1 MSTRIAP
8 VLPLRAMRTVGVG
21 HPHRNARPSRFFED
35 GPAPAMRTN
44 PLRPGHV
51 SNDIWKTGALPYQLH
66 AVHEDPTLGPR
77 QIHPPKGG
85 TIIRIA
91 EIAPESEEIRN
102 MTPEKAREVFK
113 AMGNEAASSFGRG
126 GRHPMMHR
134 TETIDYAIC
143 IEGEIT
149 MLLDEGEV
157 TLKAGDVLIQLG
169 TNHAWSNRSEA
180 SAYLAFVLV
189 DAEPVT

>member
-1 MSTRIAP
+1 MP
-8 VLPLRAMRTVGVG
+8 VRRVVVG
-21 HPHRNARPSRFFED
+21 HNKEGKSILIED
-35 GPAPAMRTN
+35 RMAPTVRTN
-44 PLRPGHV
+44 PMRPGHV
-51 SNDIWKTGALPYQLH
+51 SNDIWKTGPLPYKLH
-66 AVHEDPTLGPR
+66 AVHEDPTPGPR

-91 EIAPESEEIRN
+91 EIGPESDEIRN
-102 MTPEKAREVFK
+102 MTPERAREVFK
-113 AMGNEAASSFGRG
+113 AQGNEAASSFGRG

-143 IEGEIT
+143 IEGEIV

-169 TNHAWSNRSEA
+169 TNHAWSNRSGKVAKMLYVLIDGEFDEELKGWFGA
-180 SAYLAFVLV
+180 SGH
-189 DAEPVT
+189 

>member
-1 MSTRIAP
+1 MLFRS
-8 VLPLRAMRTVGVG
+8 
-21 HPHRNARPSRFFED
+21 
-35 GPAPAMRTN
+35 GP
-44 PLRPGHV
+44 
-51 SNDIWKTGALPYQLH
+51 LPYQLH

-91 EIAPESEEIRN
+91 EIGPESEEIRN
-102 MTPEKAREVFK
+102 MSPEKAREVFK
-113 AMGNEAASSFGRG
+113 AMGNEGASTHGRG

-143 IEGEIT
+143 IEGEIV

-157 TLKAGDVLIQLG
+157 TLRAGDVLIQLG
-169 TNHAWSNRSEA
+169 TNHAWSNRSGKVA
-180 SAYLAFVLV
+180 KMLYVLI
-189 DAEPVT
+189 DGEFDDEMKGWFGSQKH

>member
-1 MSTRIAP
+1 MSVRR
-8 VLPLRAMRTVGVG
+8 VVVG
-21 HPHRNARPSRFFED
+21 HNKDGKSILIED

-51 SNDIWKTGALPYQLH
+51 SNDLWKTGPLPYPLQ

-85 TIIRIA
+85 TIFRIA

-102 MTPEKAREVFK
+102 MTPEKAREIFK
-113 AMGNEAASSFGRG
+113 MMGNEAASSFGRG

-134 TETIDYAIC
+134 TQTIDYAVC

-169 TNHAWSNRSEA
+169 TNHAWSNRSGKVA
-180 SAYLAFVLV
+180 KMLYVLI
-189 DAEPVT
+189 DGEFDDEMKGWFGGGGH

>member
-1 MSTRIAP
+1 MSVRR
-8 VLPLRAMRTVGVG
+8 VVVG
-21 HPHRNARPSRFFED
+21 HDEAGNSILIED
-35 GPAPAMRTN
+35 GPAPAIRTN

-51 SNDIWKTGALPYQLH
+51 SNDIWKTGELPYKLH
-66 AVHEDPTLGPR
+66 ASHEDPTLGTR
-77 QIHPPKGG
+77 QIHPPNGG

-102 MTPEKAREVFK
+102 MTPEEAREVFRS
-113 AMGNEAASSFGRG
+113 MGNEGASSFGRG

-149 MLLDEGEV
+149 MLLDKGEV

-169 TNHAWSNRSEA
+169 TNHAWSNRSGKVAKMLYVLIDGQFDEQMQGWFGG
-180 SAYLAFVLV
+180 AY
-189 DAEPVT
+189 